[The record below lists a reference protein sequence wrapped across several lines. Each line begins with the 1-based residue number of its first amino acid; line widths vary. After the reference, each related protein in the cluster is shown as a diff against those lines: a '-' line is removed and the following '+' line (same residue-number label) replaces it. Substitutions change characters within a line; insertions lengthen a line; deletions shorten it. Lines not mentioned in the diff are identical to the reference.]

1 MTKTGSKAIPHLNQ
15 FIENLDSLSLND
27 RDGWRAMAQ
36 EVATLEK
43 TIPGQMKAVRKLM
56 VSCRRAIDA
65 IAEKSLNDY
74 LAIIDAIADG
84 FEATRLYLENGAD
97 RKTTVQR
104 AIDRLEA
111 LLSSSFQEEDPP
123 TALSDEGAEPHTAI
137 SIDDAAAMLVQA
149 DTTNPDEWHDIQTVL
164 ERLSRYEAYPDA
176 VRNILQEAAAALKTM
191 LASEV
196 GLADDAA
203 ELIGEQIQSAMDL
216 FMDKTQRIDPDHPRE
231 GNPVNQR
238 EPGPAI
244 DTEAAPAENT
254 ATAPEAADGLSE
266 KGMRGIDATSA
277 AEESTA
283 PHPQDLNDYMPDE
296 PDFELIGEFV
306 EEGSDLIAKAE
317 EALLMLETNPDDL
330 DAVGMV
336 FRAFHTIKGTSAF
349 LELAIIADMG
359 HHAESL
365 LSRVRDREIR
375 YTGGY
380 ADLSLRALDMLKA
393 LIEGLQEA
401 LGGAPLLKPPGY
413 DELLTVLAAPE
424 TAGISEAVSDVPVP
438 RVGDLLVAQ
447 GKVSREEIEQ
457 TIAAPRVGD
466 IMVAQ
471 GTATREQIEE
481 AADSAE
487 QTPIGVKM
495 VKAQQASVKD
505 VRQALRTQ
513 QRMKNPQNV
522 VDSSVRVSTN
532 RLDRLIDMVGE
543 LVIAHSMV
551 AQDEVVINGNNHDLI
566 KKIGH
571 TTKIV
576 RELQDMSMSLRM
588 VPLKAT
594 FNKMARLVRDVSRK
608 TGKQVHLVTDGE
620 ETEIDRN
627 LVDVINDPLVHM
639 IRNAVDHGIESPDIR
654 RENGKEE
661 TGQVKLAAYHSA
673 GNVVVEI
680 QDDGKG
686 LDRDVILNKA
696 MQNGLVSEGAALSER
711 DIYNLVFEPGFS
723 TAAEVTDV
731 SGRGVGMD
739 VVRKNI
745 ESLRGQVEIHSVKSV
760 GSTFKMSLPL
770 TLAIIDGM
778 VVKVGCET
786 YVIPTVSIVKSI
798 KPEPQDIS
806 TVYGRGEM
814 ISVQGKLIPLVR
826 LVDLYGLG
834 GDDGDD
840 DNMLVVI
847 VEDEHHKAGLVIH
860 ELMGRQQVV
869 IKTLGETMRH
879 IPGIS
884 GSAIMPNGRVGLILD
899 VGSLMRYASKDVQ
912 DGTKEKRLNDAAALQ
927 AVA

>member
-1 MTKTGSKAIPHLNQ
+1 MTKTGSKVIPQLDQ
-15 FIENLDSLSLND
+15 FLEQLDSLSLND
-27 RDGWRAMAQ
+27 REGWRALAEQ
-36 EVATLEK
+36 LATLETAVPK
-43 TIPGQMKAVRKLM
+43 QMKPLRTLLGR
-56 VSCRRAIDA
+56 CRIGLHA
-65 IAEKSLNDY
+65 IAEKSLSDY
-74 LAIIDAIADG
+74 LGIIGAIG
-84 FEATRLYLENGAD
+84 EGLEAGKHYLENGPD
-97 RKTTVQR
+97 RK
-104 AIDRLEA
+104 RLLAQADAA
-111 LLSSSFQEEDPP
+111 LE
-123 TALSDEGAEPHTAI
+123 TALEGVAAQTIPDGDGSADSLSGVSGPP
-137 SIDDAAAMLVQA
+137 SIDDAAALLVQA
-149 DTTNPDEWHDIQTVL
+149 DRDAPAEWQALETALETLSAEQGYPERARAGLQDARVLVREALQRGMPVPDEVAD
-164 ERLSRYEAYPDA
+164 RLGAL
-176 VRNILQEAAAALKTM
+176 LQA
-191 LASEV
+191 
-196 GLADDAA
+196 
-203 ELIGEQIQSAMDL
+203 AMDAL
-216 FMDKTQRIDPDHPRE
+216 MDSTKAQRATPGGKE
-231 GNPVNQR
+231 GAVA
-238 EPGPAI
+238 EGP
-244 DTEAAPAENT
+244 AAPAQPENPP
-254 ATAPEAADGLSE
+254 AASAPLENCAEPEETSTSPNSEDHMPAD
-266 KGMRGIDATSA
+266 
-277 AEESTA
+277 
-283 PHPQDLNDYMPDE
+283 
-296 PDFELIGEFV
+296 PDFELIGEFI

-317 EALLMLETNPDDL
+317 EALLRLETDPDDM

-393 LIEGLQEA
+393 LIEGVQDA
-401 LGGAPLLKPPGY
+401 LGGGPLLKPAGY
-413 DELLTVLAAPE
+413 EDLLKVLAAPE
-424 TAGISEAVSDVPVP
+424 AAGISEAREDTPVP

-447 GKVSREEIEQ
+447 GKVSREDVEAAV
-457 TIAAPRVGD
+457 TAPRVGD
-466 IMVAQ
+466 IMVAM
-471 GTATREQIEE
+471 GTATREQMEK
-481 AADSAE
+481 AADFDG
-487 QTPIGVKM
+487 QDPIGVKA
-495 VKAQQASVKD
+495 VKSQQASVKE
-505 VRQALRTQ
+505 VGQALRTQ
-513 QRMKNPQNV
+513 QRMKNPQAM

-551 AQDEVVINGNNHDLI
+551 AQDDVVINGNNHDLI

-594 FNKMARLVRDVSRK
+594 FTKMARLVRDVSRK
-608 TGKQVHLVTDGE
+608 TGKQVNLVTDGE

-639 IRNAVDHGIESPDIR
+639 IRNAVDHGIEAPEDR
-654 RENGKEE
+654 QAEGKDR

-686 LDRDVILNKA
+686 LDRDVILDKA
-696 MQNGLVSEGAALSER
+696 LQNGLVSEGTALSDRE
-711 DIYNLVFEPGFS
+711 IFNLVFEPGFS

-745 ESLRGQVEIHSVKSV
+745 ESLRGQVEIHSVKGV

-778 VVKVGCET
+778 VVRVGAES

-798 KPEPQDIS
+798 KPEPSDIS

-814 ISVQGKLIPLVR
+814 ISMQGSLIPLIR
-826 LVDLYGLG
+826 LVDLYELG
-834 GDDGDD
+834 ETRSDD

-860 ELMGRQQVV
+860 ELVGRQQVV

-879 IPGIS
+879 IPGIT

-899 VGSLMRYASKDVQ
+899 VGSLMRHASRDGGDGNKDKR
-912 DGTKEKRLNDAAALQ
+912 GTEAAALQ

>member
-1 MTKTGSKAIPHLNQ
+1 MTKTGSKVIPQLDQ
-15 FIENLDSLSLND
+15 FVENLDSLSLND
-27 RDGWRAMAQ
+27 REAWSGFAKQLAMVEA
-36 EVATLEK
+36 E
-43 TIPGQMKAVRKLM
+43 IPKQMKPLLVLLEQ
-56 VSCRRAIDA
+56 CRRGIEA
-65 IAEKSLNDY
+65 IAQKSLSDY
-74 LAIIDAIADG
+74 LAIIDGIADG
-84 FEATRLYLENGAD
+84 FAAAVHYLENGPD
-97 RKTTVQR
+97 RKTTVQQ
-104 AIDRLEA
+104 AVDTLEG
-111 LLSSSFQEEDPP
+111 LLNGVGVMEETEHQPRNDSV
-123 TALSDEGAEPHTAI
+123 TSDAPVTL
-137 SIDDAAAMLVQA
+137 DDLAAMLVQI
-149 DTTNPDEWHDIQTVL
+149 DGDDRMEWQAVHEAL
-164 ERLSRYEAYPDA
+164 ERISAGDDHPEAVQTQLRDARTRLSEMLENGHPFTEAF
-176 VRNILQEAAAALKTM
+176 
-191 LASEV
+191 
-196 GLADDAA
+196 A
-203 ELIGEQIQSAMDL
+203 EGFGQSLQSAMDL
-216 FMDKTQRIDPDHPRE
+216 LIDGTKFETAAMTP
-231 GNPVNQR
+231 QT
-238 EPGPAI
+238 EPGSELHETMNAAAEPAVVSETPADESDATDSTIADEKPCDTEMTDAI
-244 DTEAAPAENT
+244 DVSGED
-254 ATAPEAADGLSE
+254 AADC
-266 KGMRGIDATSA
+266 
-277 AEESTA
+277 
-283 PHPQDLNDYMPDE
+283 MPED
-296 PDFELIGEFV
+296 PDFELIGEFI
-306 EEGSDLIAKAE
+306 EEGSDLIAQAE
-317 EALLMLETNPDDL
+317 EALLKLETDPDDM

-393 LIEGLQEA
+393 LIESVQEA
-401 LGGAPLLKPPGY
+401 LGGGPLIKPAGYNELLKI
-413 DELLTVLAAPE
+413 LAAPE
-424 TAGISEAVSDVPVP
+424 AAGISEDSNDVPAP

-447 GKVSREEIEQ
+447 GKVTREDVESAV
-457 TIAAPRVGD
+457 TSPRVGD
-466 IMVAQ
+466 ILVAQ

-481 AADSAE
+481 AAREDGAD
-487 QTPIGVKM
+487 PIGVKM
-495 VKAQQASVKD
+495 VRTQQASTKD
-505 VRQALRTQ
+505 VGQALRAQ
-513 QRMKNPQNV
+513 QRIKNPQNV
-522 VDSSVRVSTN
+522 VDSSVRVSTS

-551 AQDEVVINGNNHDLI
+551 AQDDIVINGNNHDLI
-566 KKIGH
+566 KKISH

-594 FNKMARLVRDVSRK
+594 FSKMTRLVRDVARK
-608 TGKQVHLVTDGE
+608 TGKQVHLITEGE

-639 IRNAVDHGIESPDIR
+639 IRNAVDHGIESPEIR
-654 RENGKEE
+654 QEKGKNE

-686 LDRDVILNKA
+686 LDRDVILTKA
-696 MQNGLVSEGAALSER
+696 IQNGLISDGAALSDRE
-711 DIYNLVFEPGFS
+711 IFNLVFEPGFS
-723 TAAEVTDV
+723 TATEVTDV

-745 ESLRGQVEIHSVKSV
+745 ESLRGQVEIHSVKGV
-760 GSTFKMSLPL
+760 GSTFKMGLPL

-778 VVKVGCET
+778 VVRVGEET
-786 YVIPTVSIVKSI
+786 YVIPTVSIIKSI
-798 KPEPQDIS
+798 KPEPEDVS

-834 GDDGDD
+834 GEDVDD
-840 DNMLVVI
+840 DHMLVVI

-860 ELMGRQQVV
+860 ELIGRQQVV

-899 VGSLMRYASKDVQ
+899 VGSLMRYASRDGHDGSKD
-912 DGTKEKRLNDAAALQ
+912 KRQIELPPLQ

>member
-1 MTKTGSKAIPHLNQ
+1 MTKTGSKVIPQLNQ

-27 RDGWRAMAQ
+27 REGWCAMAR
-36 EVATLEK
+36 EVATIET
-43 TIPGQMKAVRKLM
+43 TIPGQMKSIRTLLAG
-56 VSCRRAIDA
+56 CRRAIDA
-65 IAEKSLNDY
+65 IAQKSLNDY

-84 FEATRLYLENGAD
+84 FEAARHYLENGSD
-97 RKTTVQR
+97 RKKRVQK
-104 AIDRLEA
+104 AIDRMEELLGSSCQGEDELTPAPEA
-111 LLSSSFQEEDPP
+111 EAALQP
-123 TALSDEGAEPHTAI
+123 TV

-149 DTTNPDEWHDIQTVL
+149 DTNNAAEWYAIQDVL
-164 ERLSRYEAYPDA
+164 GQLGEEDRYPDA
-176 VRNILQEAAAALKTM
+176 VRTILRDAGAALKTM
-191 LASEV
+191 LASEA
-196 GLADDAA
+196 GLTDDATD
-203 ELIGEQIQSAMDL
+203 LIGAQIQSAMDL
-216 FMDKTQRIDPDHPRE
+216 FMDKTQCA
-231 GNPVNQR
+231 PVEDQKETMEEND
-238 EPGPAI
+238 EFPI
-244 DTEAAPAENT
+244 LDTEDMSVETAGTAGGEPEASPAED
-254 ATAPEAADGLSE
+254 ASDIDQMPAPGVS
-266 KGMRGIDATSA
+266 SA
-277 AEESTA
+277 V
-283 PHPQDLNDYMPDE
+283 PQRDLNDYMPGE
-296 PDFELIGEFV
+296 PDFELIGEFI
-306 EEGSDLIAKAE
+306 EEGIDLIAKAE
-317 EALLMLETNPDDL
+317 EALLMLETDPDDM

-393 LIEGLQEA
+393 LIERVQEA
-401 LGGAPLLKPPGY
+401 LGGAALMKPPGY

-424 TAGISEAVSDVPVP
+424 AAGISEETGDAPLP

-447 GKVSREEIEQ
+447 GKVSREDVEE
-457 TIAAPRVGD
+457 TVTSPRVGD

-471 GTATREQIEE
+471 GTATREQIENAVGSGE
-481 AADSAE
+481 GA
-487 QTPIGVKM
+487 PIGVKM
-495 VKAQQASVKD
+495 VRTQQASVKE
-505 VRQALRTQ
+505 VSQALRTQ
-513 QRMKNPQNV
+513 QRMKNPQNI
-522 VDSSVRVSTN
+522 VDSSVRVSTS

-551 AQDEVVINGNNHDLI
+551 AQDDIVINGNNHDLI
-566 KKIGH
+566 KKIAH

-594 FNKMARLVRDVSRK
+594 FSKMARLVRDVSRK

-639 IRNAVDHGIESPDIR
+639 IRNAVDHGIEAPEKR

-696 MQNGLVSEGAALSER
+696 IQNGLVSEGAALSDR
-711 DIYNLVFEPGFS
+711 DIFNMVFEPGFS

-745 ESLRGQVEIHSVKSV
+745 ESLRGQVEIHSVKGV

-786 YVIPTVSIVKSI
+786 YVIPTVSIIKSI

-814 ISVQGKLIPLVR
+814 ISMQGKLIPLVR
-826 LVDLYGLG
+826 LVDLYGLK
-834 GDDGDD
+834 GDDVDD
-840 DNMLVVI
+840 ENMLVVI

-899 VGSLMRYASKDVQ
+899 VGSLMRYACRDGQ
-912 DGTKEKRLNDAAALQ
+912 EGTKEKRLSDAPPVQ

>member
-1 MTKTGSKAIPHLNQ
+1 MTKTGSKVIPQLNQ
-15 FIENLDSLSLND
+15 FVENLDSLSLND
-27 RDGWRAMAQ
+27 REAWSGFAQQLAMVEA
-36 EVATLEK
+36 E
-43 TIPGQMKAVRKLM
+43 IPKQMKPLLALL
-56 VSCRRAIDA
+56 SQCRRGIEA
-65 IAEKSLNDY
+65 IAQKSLSDY
-74 LAIIDAIADG
+74 LALIDGLADG
-84 FEATRLYLENGAD
+84 FAAAVHYLESGPD
-97 RKTTVQR
+97 RKAIVQQ
-104 AIDRLEA
+104 AVDTLED
-111 LLSSSFQEEDPP
+111 LLHGVGVTEETEQPP
-123 TALSDEGAEPHTAI
+123 RNDSVMVDASVTL
-137 SIDDAAAMLVQA
+137 DDLAAMLVQI
-149 DTTNPDEWHDIQTVL
+149 DGDNRMEWQAVHTAL
-164 ERLSRYEAYPDA
+164 ESISAAEDYPEAVQLQLRDARTRLSEMLENDHPFSEAFA
-176 VRNILQEAAAALKTM
+176 EAFGQSL
-191 LASEV
+191 
-196 GLADDAA
+196 
-203 ELIGEQIQSAMDL
+203 QSAMDL
-216 FMDKTQRIDPDHPRE
+216 LIDGTKFEAAAMTP
-231 GNPVNQR
+231 QT
-238 EPGPAI
+238 EPESESEETVDAASPPEVVSETPADESDAAASALAVEKPC
-244 DTEAAPAENT
+244 DTEMTGASDVAGED
-254 ATAPEAADGLSE
+254 AADC
-266 KGMRGIDATSA
+266 
-277 AEESTA
+277 
-283 PHPQDLNDYMPDE
+283 MPED
-296 PDFELIGEFV
+296 PDFELIGEFI
-306 EEGSDLIAKAE
+306 EEGSDLIAQAE
-317 EALLMLETNPDDL
+317 EALLKLETDPDDM

-393 LIEGLQEA
+393 LIESVQEA
-401 LGGAPLLKPPGY
+401 LGGGPLLKPAGY
-413 DELLTVLAAPE
+413 NELLKILSAPE
-424 TAGISEAVSDVPVP
+424 AAGVSEDSHDAAAP

-447 GKVSREEIEQ
+447 GKVTREDVESAV
-457 TIAAPRVGD
+457 TSPRVGD
-466 IMVAQ
+466 ILVAQ
-471 GTATREQIEE
+471 GTATREQIEQ
-481 AADSAE
+481 AAREDGAD
-487 QTPIGVKM
+487 PIGVKM
-495 VKAQQASVKD
+495 VRTQQASAKD
-505 VRQALRTQ
+505 VGQALRAQ
-513 QRMKNPQNV
+513 QRIKNPQNV
-522 VDSSVRVSTN
+522 VDSSVRVSTS

-551 AQDEVVINGNNHDLI
+551 AQDDTVINGNNHDLI
-566 KKIGH
+566 KKISH

-594 FNKMARLVRDVSRK
+594 FSKMTRLVRDVARK
-608 TGKQVHLVTDGE
+608 TGKQVHLITEGE

-639 IRNAVDHGIESPDIR
+639 IRNAVDHGIESPEMR
-654 RENGKEE
+654 QEKGKNE

-686 LDRDVILNKA
+686 LDRDVILKKA
-696 MQNGLVSEGAALSER
+696 IQNGLISDGAALSDRE
-711 DIYNLVFEPGFS
+711 IFNLVFEPGFS

-745 ESLRGQVEIHSVKSV
+745 ESLRGQVEIHSVKGV
-760 GSTFKMSLPL
+760 GSTFKMGLPL

-778 VVKVGCET
+778 VVRVGEET
-786 YVIPTVSIVKSI
+786 YVIPTVSIIKSI
-798 KPEPQDIS
+798 KPEPEDVS

-814 ISVQGKLIPLVR
+814 IAMQGKLIPLVR

-834 GDDGDD
+834 GEAVDD
-840 DNMLVVI
+840 DHMLVVI

-860 ELMGRQQVV
+860 ELIGRQQVV

-899 VGSLMRYASKDVQ
+899 VGSLMRYASRDGHDGAKD
-912 DGTKEKRLNDAAALQ
+912 KRQIESPPLQ

>member
-1 MTKTGSKAIPHLNQ
+1 MTKTGSKVIPQLNQ
-15 FIENLDSLSLND
+15 FIEKLDNLSLND
-27 RDGWRAMAQ
+27 REGWCAMAH
-36 EVATLEK
+36 EVAALDA
-43 TIPGQMKAVRKLM
+43 TIPGQMKSIRTLLTR
-56 VSCRRAIDA
+56 CRQAIDA
-65 IAEKSLNDY
+65 IAQKSLSDY

-84 FEATRLYLENGAD
+84 FEAAQYYLENGSD
-97 RKTTVQR
+97 RKTRLQKAT
-104 AIDRLEA
+104 DRLEE
-111 LLSSSFQEEDPP
+111 LLNSACQEEDEAVAPP
-123 TALSDEGAEPHTAI
+123 QDEGMLNSSV

-149 DTTNPDEWHDIQTVL
+149 DATNADEWREIQTVL
-164 ERLSRYEAYPDA
+164 ERLSVADHYPDA
-176 VRNILQEAAAALKTM
+176 VRAILRDAAVALQTM
-191 LASEV
+191 LASET
-196 GLADDAA
+196 GLTDDPAD
-203 ELIGEQIQSAMDL
+203 LIGAKIQAAMDL
-216 FMDKTQRIDPDHPRE
+216 FMDKTQCVPVGDH
-231 GNPVNQR
+231 
-238 EPGPAI
+238 
-244 DTEAAPAENT
+244 
-254 ATAPEAADGLSE
+254 DGTFE
-266 KGMRGIDATSA
+266 KGAETNPTNAGGTTDETAGAIAASPDELPAKDATSQQ
-277 AEESTA
+277 A
-283 PHPQDLNDYMPDE
+283 PATEAPSEPQQQDLNDCMPDE
-296 PDFELIGEFV
+296 PDFELIGEFI
-306 EEGSDLIAKAE
+306 EEGIDLIAKAE
-317 EALLMLETNPDDL
+317 EALLMLETDPDDM

-393 LIEGLQEA
+393 LIEGVQEA

-413 DELLTVLAAPE
+413 DALLTVLSDPE
-424 TAGISEAVSDVPVP
+424 AAGISEDGNDAPLP

-447 GKVSREEIEQ
+447 GKVSREDMEE
-457 TIAAPRVGD
+457 TVTSPRVGD

-471 GTATREQIEE
+471 GTVTREQIEI
-481 AADSAE
+481 AAGSDGAA
-487 QTPIGVKM
+487 PIGVKM

-505 VRQALRTQ
+505 VSQALRTQ

-522 VDSSVRVSTN
+522 VDSSVRVSTS

-551 AQDEVVINGNNHDLI
+551 AQDDIVINGNNHDLI
-566 KKIGH
+566 KKIAH

-594 FNKMARLVRDVSRK
+594 FSKMARLVRDVSRK

-639 IRNAVDHGIESPDIR
+639 IRNAVDHGIEAPEMR

-696 MQNGLVSEGAALSER
+696 IQNGLVSEGVALSDR
-711 DIYNLVFEPGFS
+711 DIFNMVFEPGFS

-745 ESLRGQVEIHSVKSV
+745 ESLRGQVEIHSVKGV

-786 YVIPTVSIVKSI
+786 YVIPTVSIIKSI
-798 KPEPQDIS
+798 KPEPKDIS

-814 ISVQGKLIPLVR
+814 ISMQGKLIPLVR
-826 LVDLYGLG
+826 LVDLYGLK
-834 GDDGDD
+834 GDDVDD
-840 DNMLVVI
+840 ENMLVVI

-899 VGSLMRYASKDVQ
+899 VGSLLRYANKDGQ
-912 DGTKEKRLNDAAALQ
+912 EGQKEKRLNDAVALQ

>member
-1 MTKTGSKAIPHLNQ
+1 MTKTGTKVIPQLNQ

-27 RDGWRAMAQ
+27 REGWCAMAR
-36 EVATLEK
+36 EVATLET
-43 TIPGQMKAVRKLM
+43 TIPGQMKSIRTLLAG
-56 VSCRRAIDA
+56 CRRAIDA
-65 IAEKSLNDY
+65 IAQKSLSDY

-84 FEATRLYLENGAD
+84 FEAVQHYLENGPD
-97 RKTTVQR
+97 RKTKVQK
-104 AIDRLEA
+104 AIDRLEE
-111 LLSSSFQEEDPP
+111 LLGSSYQEGDELAPP
-123 TALSDEGAEPHTAI
+123 PETEATPHPSI

-149 DTTNPDEWHDIQTVL
+149 DSNNADEWRAIQDAL
-164 ERLSRYEAYPDA
+164 EQLGSEDRYPD
-176 VRNILQEAAAALKTM
+176 VVQTILRDAGAALKTM
-191 LASEV
+191 LASET
-196 GLADDAA
+196 GLTEDATD
-203 ELIGEQIQSAMDL
+203 LIGAQIQAAMDL
-216 FMDKTQRIDPDHPRE
+216 FMDKTQCTSLENQKKTMGEDESPILDSEDTSVETAGAAAGERQGAQAGEARDIDQ
-231 GNPVNQR
+231 V
-238 EPGPAI
+238 
-244 DTEAAPAENT
+244 AAVGVSS
-254 ATAPEAADGLSE
+254 APQQ
-266 KGMRGIDATSA
+266 
-277 AEESTA
+277 
-283 PHPQDLNDYMPDE
+283 QDLSDYMPDE
-296 PDFELIGEFV
+296 PDFELIGEFI

-317 EALLMLETNPDDL
+317 EALLMLETDPDDM

-393 LIEGLQEA
+393 LIEGVQEA
-401 LGGAPLLKPPGY
+401 LGGAALMKPPGY
-413 DELLTVLAAPE
+413 DELLTVLSAPE
-424 TAGISEAVSDVPVP
+424 AAGLSEDVNDAPLP

-447 GKVSREEIEQ
+447 GKVSREDVEQ
-457 TIAAPRVGD
+457 TVASPRVGD

-471 GTATREQIEE
+471 GTATREQIEKVVGSGE
-481 AADSAE
+481 DA
-487 QTPIGVKM
+487 PLGVKL

-505 VRQALRTQ
+505 VSQALRTQ
-513 QRMKNPQNV
+513 QRMKNPQNP
-522 VDSSVRVSTN
+522 VDSSVRVSTS

-551 AQDEVVINGNNHDLI
+551 AQDDIVINGNNHDLI

-627 LVDVINDPLVHM
+627 LVDIINDPLVHM
-639 IRNAVDHGIESPDIR
+639 IRNAVDHGIEAPEIR

-696 MQNGLVSEGAALSER
+696 LQNGLVSEGAALSDR
-711 DIYNLVFEPGFS
+711 DIFNLVFEPGFS
-723 TAAEVTDV
+723 TASEVTDV

-745 ESLRGQVEIHSVKSV
+745 ESLRGQVEIHSLKGV

-786 YVIPTVSIVKSI
+786 YVIPTVSIIKSI
-798 KPEPQDIS
+798 KPEPQDIT

-814 ISVQGKLIPLVR
+814 ISMQGKLIPLVR
-826 LVDLYGLG
+826 LVDLYGLEG
-834 GDDGDD
+834 APVDEEH
-840 DNMLVVI
+840 MLVVI

-860 ELMGRQQVV
+860 ELVGRQQVV

-899 VGSLMRYASKDVQ
+899 VGSLMRYACRDTPE
-912 DGTKEKRLNDAAALQ
+912 GTKEKRLSDTTPLQ

>member
-1 MTKTGSKAIPHLNQ
+1 MTKTGSKVIPQLDQ
-15 FIENLDSLSLND
+15 FLEQLDSLSLND
-27 RDGWRAMAQ
+27 REGWRALAEQ
-36 EVATLEK
+36 LTTLETAVPK
-43 TIPGQMKAVRKLM
+43 QMKPLRTLLGR
-56 VSCRRAIDA
+56 CRIGLHA
-65 IAEKSLNDY
+65 IAEKSLSDY
-74 LAIIDAIADG
+74 LGIIGAIG
-84 FEATRLYLENGAD
+84 EGLEAGKHYLENGPD
-97 RKTTVQR
+97 RK
-104 AIDRLEA
+104 RLLAQADAA
-111 LLSSSFQEEDPP
+111 LE
-123 TALSDEGAEPHTAI
+123 TALEGVAAQTIPDGGGSADNPPVESGPP
-137 SIDDAAAMLVQA
+137 SIDDAAALLVQA
-149 DTTNPDEWHDIQTVL
+149 DRDAPAEWQALETALETLSAEQGYPERARAGLQDARVLVREALQRGMPVPDEVAD
-164 ERLSRYEAYPDA
+164 RLGALLQAAMDA
-176 VRNILQEAAAALKTM
+176 LMDSTKAQRAAPGGKEAA
-191 LASEV
+191 V
-196 GLADDAA
+196 A
-203 ELIGEQIQSAMDL
+203 E
-216 FMDKTQRIDPDHPRE
+216 
-231 GNPVNQR
+231 
-238 EPGPAI
+238 GP
-244 DTEAAPAENT
+244 AAPAQPGNAPAASAPLENC
-254 ATAPEAADGLSE
+254 AEPEE
-266 KGMRGIDATSA
+266 TSA
-277 AEESTA
+277 SPNSED
-283 PHPQDLNDYMPDE
+283 HMPAD
-296 PDFELIGEFV
+296 PDFELIGEFI

-317 EALLMLETNPDDL
+317 EALLRLETDPDDM

-393 LIEGLQEA
+393 LIEGVQDA
-401 LGGAPLLKPPGY
+401 LGGGPLLKPAGY
-413 DELLTVLAAPE
+413 EDLLKVLAAPE
-424 TAGISEAVSDVPVP
+424 AAGISEAREDTPVP

-447 GKVSREEIEQ
+447 GKVSREDVEAAV
-457 TIAAPRVGD
+457 TAPRVGD
-466 IMVAQ
+466 IMVAM
-471 GTATREQIEE
+471 GTATREQMEK
-481 AADSAE
+481 AADFDG
-487 QTPIGVKM
+487 QDPIGVKA
-495 VKAQQASVKD
+495 VKSQQASVKE
-505 VRQALRTQ
+505 VGQALRTQ
-513 QRMKNPQNV
+513 QRMKNPQAM

-551 AQDEVVINGNNHDLI
+551 AQDDVVINGNNHDLI

-594 FNKMARLVRDVSRK
+594 FTKMARLVRDVSRK
-608 TGKQVHLVTDGE
+608 TGKQVNLVTDGE

-639 IRNAVDHGIESPDIR
+639 IRNAVDHGIEAPED
-654 RENGKEE
+654 RESKGKDR

-686 LDRDVILNKA
+686 LDRDVILDKA
-696 MQNGLVSEGAALSER
+696 LQNGLVSEGTALSDRE
-711 DIYNLVFEPGFS
+711 IFNLVFEPGFS

-745 ESLRGQVEIHSVKSV
+745 ESLRGQVEIHSVKGV

-778 VVKVGCET
+778 VVRVGAES

-798 KPEPQDIS
+798 KPEPSDIS

-814 ISVQGKLIPLVR
+814 ISMQGSLIPLIR
-826 LVDLYGLG
+826 LVDLYELG
-834 GDDGDD
+834 ETRSDD

-860 ELMGRQQVV
+860 ELVGRQQVV

-879 IPGIS
+879 IPGIT

-899 VGSLMRYASKDVQ
+899 VGSLMRHASRDGGDGNKDKR
-912 DGTKEKRLNDAAALQ
+912 GTEAAALQ

>member
-1 MTKTGSKAIPHLNQ
+1 MTKTGSKVIPQLNQ
-15 FIENLDSLSLND
+15 FVENLDSLSLND
-27 RDGWRAMAQ
+27 REAWSGF
-36 EVATLEK
+36 ATQLAALEAE
-43 TIPGQMKAVRKLM
+43 IPKQMKPLLLLLG
-56 VSCRRAIDA
+56 SCRKGIDA
-65 IAEKSLNDY
+65 IARKSLSDY

-84 FEATRLYLENGAD
+84 FAAAVHYLESGPD
-97 RKTTVQR
+97 RKAVVQK
-104 AIDRLEA
+104 AIETLED
-111 LLSSSFQEEDPP
+111 LLVSDTPVEEPDSRP
-123 TALSDEGAEPHTAI
+123 TNTAATGNAPLSL
-137 SIDDAAAMLVQA
+137 DDVAAMLVQI
-149 DTTNPDEWHDIQTVL
+149 DGGNREEWQTI
-164 ERLSRYEAYPDA
+164 S
-176 VRNILQEAAAALKTM
+176 AALEKICADGDYPESVLLQLQQTSGQLTEM
-191 LASEV
+191 LENKDALSE
-196 GLADDAA
+196 DFT
-203 ELIGEQIQSAMDL
+203 EKIGDRIQAAMDL
-216 FMDKTQRIDPDHPRE
+216 LVDGTKYPADSLPVKNDEMPQLEEDQSEQPVDSETSEDSRVEMKSSVIQDNPQKDAMINEMDVFDQVTTDCMPDDPD
-231 GNPVNQR
+231 
-238 EPGPAI
+238 
-244 DTEAAPAENT
+244 
-254 ATAPEAADGLSE
+254 
-266 KGMRGIDATSA
+266 
-277 AEESTA
+277 
-283 PHPQDLNDYMPDE
+283 Y
-296 PDFELIGEFV
+296 ELIGEFV
-306 EEGSDLIAKAE
+306 EEGNDLIAKAE
-317 EALLMLETNPDDL
+317 EALLKLETDPDDI

-349 LELAIIADMG
+349 LELSIIADMG

-380 ADLSLRALDMLKA
+380 ADLSLRALDMLKE
-393 LIEGLQEA
+393 LIENTQGA
-401 LGGAPLLKPPGY
+401 LSGGPLLKPAGY
-413 DELLTVLAAPE
+413 NELFKVLSNPE
-424 TAGISEAVSDVPVP
+424 AAGITEDSGDSPAP

-447 GKVSREEIEQ
+447 GKVTREDVE
-457 TIAAPRVGD
+457 AAVASPRVGD

-471 GTATREQIEE
+471 GTATREQIDQVMEQG
-481 AADSAE
+481 SAE
-487 QTPIGVKM
+487 PLGVKM
-495 VKAQQASVKD
+495 VRTQQASAKD
-505 VRQALRTQ
+505 VGQALRTQ
-513 QRMKNPQNV
+513 QRIKNPQNV
-522 VDSSVRVSTN
+522 VDSSVRVSTS

-551 AQDEVVINGNNHDLI
+551 AQDDIVINGNNHDLI

-594 FNKMARLVRDVSRK
+594 FSKMTRLVRDVSRK
-608 TGKQVHLVTDGE
+608 TGKQVHLITEGE

-639 IRNAVDHGIESPDIR
+639 IRNAVDHGIESPEVR
-654 RENGKEE
+654 KEKGKDE

-686 LDRDVILNKA
+686 LDRDVILKKA
-696 MQNGLVSEGAALSER
+696 IQKEMISEGAALSDRE
-711 DIYNLVFEPGFS
+711 IFNLVFEPGFS

-745 ESLRGQVEIHSVKSV
+745 ESLRGQVEIHSVKGV
-760 GSTFKMSLPL
+760 GSTFKMGLPL

-778 VVKVGCET
+778 VVRVGEET
-786 YVIPTVSIVKSI
+786 YVIPTVSIIKSI
-798 KPEPQDIS
+798 KPEPKDIS

-834 GDDGDD
+834 GTEVDD

-847 VEDEHHKAGLVIH
+847 VEDEHHKIGLVIH
-860 ELMGRQQVV
+860 ELIGRQQVV

-899 VGSLMRYASKDVQ
+899 VGSLMRYASKEGQ
-912 DGTKEKRLNDAAALQ
+912 EGSKEKRPVEAQPIQ

>member
-1 MTKTGSKAIPHLNQ
+1 MTGAS
-15 FIENLDSLSLND
+15 D
-27 RDGWRAMAQ
+27 
-36 EVATLEK
+36 VAGE
-43 TIPGQMKAVRKLM
+43 
-56 VSCRRAIDA
+56 
-65 IAEKSLNDY
+65 
-74 LAIIDAIADG
+74 
-84 FEATRLYLENGAD
+84 
-97 RKTTVQR
+97 
-104 AIDRLEA
+104 
-111 LLSSSFQEEDPP
+111 
-123 TALSDEGAEPHTAI
+123 
-137 SIDDAAAMLVQA
+137 DAADCM
-149 DTTNPDEWHDIQTVL
+149 
-164 ERLSRYEAYPDA
+164 
-176 VRNILQEAAAALKTM
+176 
-191 LASEV
+191 
-196 GLADDAA
+196 
-203 ELIGEQIQSAMDL
+203 
-216 FMDKTQRIDPDHPRE
+216 
-231 GNPVNQR
+231 
-238 EPGPAI
+238 
-244 DTEAAPAENT
+244 
-254 ATAPEAADGLSE
+254 PED
-266 KGMRGIDATSA
+266 
-277 AEESTA
+277 
-283 PHPQDLNDYMPDE
+283 
-296 PDFELIGEFV
+296 PDFELIGEFI
-306 EEGSDLIAKAE
+306 EEGSDLIAQAE
-317 EALLMLETNPDDL
+317 EALLKLETDPDDM

-393 LIEGLQEA
+393 LIESVQEA
-401 LGGAPLLKPPGY
+401 LGGGPLLKPAGY
-413 DELLTVLAAPE
+413 NELLKILSAPE
-424 TAGISEAVSDVPVP
+424 AAGVSEDSHDAAAP

-447 GKVSREEIEQ
+447 GKVTREDVESAV
-457 TIAAPRVGD
+457 TSPRVGD
-466 IMVAQ
+466 ILVAQ
-471 GTATREQIEE
+471 GTATREQIEQ
-481 AADSAE
+481 AAREDGAD
-487 QTPIGVKM
+487 PIGVKM
-495 VKAQQASVKD
+495 VRTQQASAKD
-505 VRQALRTQ
+505 VGQALRAQ
-513 QRMKNPQNV
+513 QRIKNPQNV
-522 VDSSVRVSTN
+522 VDSSVRVSTS

-551 AQDEVVINGNNHDLI
+551 AQDDTVINGNNHDLI
-566 KKIGH
+566 KKISH

-594 FNKMARLVRDVSRK
+594 FSKMTRLVRDVARK
-608 TGKQVHLVTDGE
+608 TGKQVHLITEGE

-639 IRNAVDHGIESPDIR
+639 IRNAVDHGIESPEMR
-654 RENGKEE
+654 QEKGKNE

-686 LDRDVILNKA
+686 LDRDVILKKA
-696 MQNGLVSEGAALSER
+696 IQNGLISDGAALSDRE
-711 DIYNLVFEPGFS
+711 IFNLVFEPGFS

-745 ESLRGQVEIHSVKSV
+745 ESLRGQVEIHSVKGV
-760 GSTFKMSLPL
+760 GSTFKMGLPL

-778 VVKVGCET
+778 VVRVGEET
-786 YVIPTVSIVKSI
+786 YVIPTVSIIKSI
-798 KPEPQDIS
+798 KPEPEDVS

-814 ISVQGKLIPLVR
+814 IAMQGKLIPLVR

-834 GDDGDD
+834 GEAVDD
-840 DNMLVVI
+840 DHMLVVI

-860 ELMGRQQVV
+860 ELIGRQQVV

-899 VGSLMRYASKDVQ
+899 VGSLMRYASRDGHDGAKD
-912 DGTKEKRLNDAAALQ
+912 KRQIESPQLQ

>member
-1 MTKTGSKAIPHLNQ
+1 MTKTGTKVIPQLNQ

-27 RDGWRAMAQ
+27 REGWCAMAR
-36 EVATLEK
+36 EVATLEP
-43 TIPGQMKAVRKLM
+43 TIPGQMKSIRTLLAG
-56 VSCRRAIDA
+56 CRRAIDA
-65 IAEKSLNDY
+65 IAQKSLNDY
-74 LAIIDAIADG
+74 LAIIEAIAEG
-84 FEATRLYLENGAD
+84 FEAVQHYLENGSD
-97 RKTTVQR
+97 RKTRVQK
-104 AIDRLEA
+104 AIDRLEE
-111 LLSSSFQEEDPP
+111 LLSSSYQEEDEAAVPP
-123 TALSDEGAEPHTAI
+123 EAEAAPHSSV

-149 DTTNPDEWHDIQTVL
+149 DTNNADEWRAIQITL
-164 ERLSRYEAYPDA
+164 EQLGAGDRYPDA
-176 VRNILQEAAAALKTM
+176 VRTILRDAGAAIETM
-191 LASEV
+191 LASEE
-196 GLADDAA
+196 GLTDETTDF
-203 ELIGEQIQSAMDL
+203 IGDQIQAAMDL
-216 FMDKTQRIDPDHPRE
+216 LMDKTQCTPVQDQDGTLEKNRAAVAEPEEPRAE
-231 GNPVNQR
+231 ETSDIGQ
-238 EPGPAI
+238 
-244 DTEAAPAENT
+244 APAPDESS
-254 ATAPEAADGLSE
+254 APP
-266 KGMRGIDATSA
+266 R
-277 AEESTA
+277 
-283 PHPQDLNDYMPDE
+283 QDINDYMPDE
-296 PDFELIGEFV
+296 PDYELIGEFI

-317 EALLMLETNPDDL
+317 EALLMLETDPDDM

-393 LIEGLQEA
+393 LIERVQEA
-401 LGGAPLLKPPGY
+401 LGGTALMKPPGY
-413 DELLTVLAAPE
+413 DELLTVLSAPE
-424 TAGISEAVSDVPVP
+424 AAGVSEDAGDAPLP

-447 GKVSREEIEQ
+447 GKVSREDVEQ
-457 TIAAPRVGD
+457 TVASPRVGD

-471 GTATREQIEE
+471 GAATREQIENAAGSGEE
-481 AADSAE
+481 A
-487 QTPIGVKM
+487 PLGVKL

-505 VRQALRTQ
+505 VSQALRTQ

-522 VDSSVRVSTN
+522 VDSSVRVSTS

-551 AQDEVVINGNNHDLI
+551 AQDDIVINGNNHDLI

-639 IRNAVDHGIESPDIR
+639 IRNAVDHGIEAPEMR

-686 LDRDVILNKA
+686 LDREVILNKA
-696 MQNGLVSEGAALSER
+696 IQNGLVSEGAALSDR
-711 DIYNLVFEPGFS
+711 DIFNLVFEPGFS

-745 ESLRGQVEIHSVKSV
+745 ESLRGQVEIHSIKGV

-786 YVIPTVSIVKSI
+786 YVIPTVSIIKSI
-798 KPEPQDIS
+798 KPEPQDIA

-814 ISVQGKLIPLVR
+814 ISMQGKLIPLVR
-826 LVDLYGLG
+826 LVDLYGLEG
-834 GDDGDD
+834 EPDD
-840 DNMLVVI
+840 DEHMLVVI

-860 ELMGRQQVV
+860 ELVGRQQVV

-899 VGSLMRYASKDVQ
+899 VGSLMRYACRDGQ
-912 DGTKEKRLNDAAALQ
+912 EGTKEKRLSDTSPLQ

>member
-1 MTKTGSKAIPHLNQ
+1 MTKTGSKVIPLLNQ
-15 FIENLDSLSLND
+15 FVERLDSLSLND
-27 RDGWRAMAQ
+27 REGWSALACQ
-36 EVATLEK
+36 LAELQTS
-43 TIPGQMKAVRKLM
+43 IPGQMKPLRSLLETCRKALEAV
-56 VSCRRAIDA
+56 AQ
-65 IAEKSLNDY
+65 KSLSDY

-84 FEATRLYLENGAD
+84 FEAAQYYLDNGPD
-97 RKTTVQR
+97 RKTRIQDVS
-104 AIDRLEA
+104 DA
-111 LLSSSFQEEDPP
+111 LDGFLIGGTEDTAAAKNPAPESP
-123 TALSDEGAEPHTAI
+123 TPASASI

-149 DTTNPDEWHDIQTVL
+149 DPNDLDAWVGIRAVL
-164 ERLSRYEAYPDA
+164 AQLLVEDAYPETVRALLQDA
-176 VRNILQEAAAALKTM
+176 DTFLMNLTEGDAAVT
-191 LASEV
+191 
-196 GLADDAA
+196 DDAI
-203 ELIGEQIQSAMDL
+203 ETLGRYLQSAMDVL
-216 FMDKTQRIDPDHPRE
+216 MEKPSS
-231 GNPVNQR
+231 GAASNC
-238 EPGPAI
+238 PAQEK
-244 DTEAAPAENT
+244 DGAAAPAEDNVVPNGNSPKG
-254 ATAPEAADGLSE
+254 ADEAGAMLEDRGSEADGTPS
-266 KGMRGIDATSA
+266 SA
-277 AEESTA
+277 APSPAAE
-283 PHPQDLNDYMPDE
+283 DLREDFMPED
-296 PDFELIGEFV
+296 PDLELIGEFI

-317 EALLMLETNPDDL
+317 EALLMLETDPDDM

-365 LSRVRDREIR
+365 LSRVRDHEIR

-393 LIEGLQEA
+393 LIDGVQKA
-401 LGGAPLLKPPGY
+401 LNGGPLLKPAGY
-413 DELLTVLAAPE
+413 DELLKILSAPE
-424 TAGISEAVSDVPVP
+424 AAGISEDAGDVPP
-438 RVGDLLVAQ
+438 LRVGDLLVAQ
-447 GKVSREEIEQ
+447 GKVTREDVE
-457 TIAAPRVGD
+457 AAVASPRVGD

-471 GTATREQIEE
+471 GTATRDAIE
-481 AADSAE
+481 AAAGLE
-487 QTPIGVKM
+487 GGEPIGVKM
-495 VKAQQASVKD
+495 VKAQKATAREVG
-505 VRQALRTQ
+505 QALRAQ
-513 QRMKNPQNV
+513 QRIKTPQNV
-522 VDSSVRVSTN
+522 MDSSVRVSTS

-551 AQDEVVINGNNHDLI
+551 AQDDIVINGNNHDLI

-594 FNKMARLVRDVSRK
+594 FSKMTRLVRDVSRK

-639 IRNAVDHGIESPDIR
+639 IRNAVDHGIEAPEVR
-654 RENGKEE
+654 RDNGKQE

-686 LDRDVILNKA
+686 LDRDVILKKA
-696 MQNGLVSEGAALSER
+696 VQNGLVGESATLSDRE
-711 DIYNLVFEPGFS
+711 IFNLVFEPGFS
-723 TAAEVTDV
+723 TATEVTDV

-745 ESLRGQVEIHSVKSV
+745 ESLRGQVEIHSVKGV

-778 VVKVGCET
+778 VVKVGNET
-786 YVIPTVSIVKSI
+786 YVIPTVSIIKSI
-798 KPEPQDIS
+798 KPEQKDIS

-826 LVDLYGLG
+826 LADLYDLEGK
-834 GDDGDD
+834 DIDD

-860 ELMGRQQVV
+860 ELVGRQQVV

-899 VGSLMRYASKDVQ
+899 VGSLMRHASKDGPEGSK
-912 DGTKEKRLNDAAALQ
+912 DKRPTEAFALQ